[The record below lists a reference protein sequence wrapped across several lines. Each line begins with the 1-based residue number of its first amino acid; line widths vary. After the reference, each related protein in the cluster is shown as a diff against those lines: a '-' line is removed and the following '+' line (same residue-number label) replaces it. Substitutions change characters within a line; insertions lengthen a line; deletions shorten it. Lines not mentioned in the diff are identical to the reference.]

1 MYIKEIKYIRKCNV
15 LITIILDV
23 IDINTLELRGHDYF
37 IIFLQGTCCLLSKSE
52 YKRAL

>member
-1 MYIKEIKYIRKCNV
+1 MYIKEIKYIRKRNV

-23 IDINTLELRGHDYF
+23 IDITLELRGHDYF
-37 IIFLQGTCCLLSKSE
+37 IIFLQGTCCLLSKSG